1 MKNAITRVLNNFLDE
16 VFGLR
21 IQPSADKRL
30 SAIRSSIL
38 ERLQI
43 ELVID
48 AGANE
53 GQWAK
58 RLRGNGYKAQIV
70 SFEPS
75 DSFEILKRVSKDD
88 LAWDCENVG
97 LSESNGSVPMF
108 SASNNNLSS
117 SLLPPKEILT
127 QGFNI
132 NFSSGKS
139 VQIISLDSYM
149 AKRISSPFFLKL
161 DVQGAEMMAL
171 RGSESSL
178 QSCVAIE
185 FESSLKD
192 LYQGE
197 STHYEIAEWLMSRGF
212 SPLQIAITHWDSEL
226 RTISLDSIFIKRNLM
241 ELHGIGKRGLTY

>member
-38 ERLQI
+38 GNLQI
-43 ELVID
+43 GLVID

-75 DSFEILKRVSKDD
+75 NSFEILKRVSKHD

-117 SLLPPKEILT
+117 SLLLPPKEILT

-139 VQIISLDSYM
+139 VQIITLD
-149 AKRISSPFFLKL
+149 
-161 DVQGAEMMAL
+161 
-171 RGSESSL
+171 
-178 QSCVAIE
+178 
-185 FESSLKD
+185 
-192 LYQGE
+192 
-197 STHYEIAEWLMSRGF
+197 
-212 SPLQIAITHWDSEL
+212 
-226 RTISLDSIFIKRNLM
+226 
-241 ELHGIGKRGLTY
+241 